1 MSVTKSR
8 GEVKST
14 VDAKG
19 RMNIPSKFRDK
30 FGDKVILARMLDAKC
45 IMIMASDEEWEE
57 FTERYAGGL
66 TEIEINRLE
75 RFWAATDVEVDGQGR
90 ILIPASFR
98 KYAGLDGEV
107 MVKVVKNWHEI
118 WDKETHE
125 ITNTGDN
132 MEELV
137 QMINRPHERRI

>member
-1 MSVTKSR
+1 MSVLKSR
-8 GEVKST
+8 GGEVKST
-14 VDAKG
+14 VDSKG
-19 RMNIPSKFRDK
+19 RMNIPSKYRDK
-30 FGDKVILARMLDAKC
+30 FGDRVILARMLDAKC
-45 IMIMASDEEWEE
+45 IMMMASDEEWED
-57 FTERYAGGL
+57 FTQRHSEGL

-75 RFWAATDVEVDGQGR
+75 RFWAASDVEVDGQGR

-107 MVKVVKNWHEI
+107 TVTGIKNRVEI
-118 WDKETHE
+118 WDKETHD

-137 QMINRPHERRI
+137 QMVNRRHERI